1 MEIFAAKVNALMSRA
16 AARDLYDFN
25 NMEYYGLFDETERE
39 VFRKCIIFYN
49 SISQEHVN
57 LSFDCSEIDSLTFKK
72 IRREL
77 FPVLKKKDNFDLDS
91 RKDSAKK
98 YINELMIITDKERE
112 YMEQFEKKVYKPE
125 LLFDEAEVI
134 ERIKNHPMAIWKCRA

>member
-1 MEIFAAKVNALMSRA
+1 
-16 AARDLYDFN
+16 
-25 NMEYYGLFDETERE
+25 
-39 VFRKCIIFYN
+39 
-49 SISQEHVN
+49 
-57 LSFDCSEIDSLTFKK
+57 
-72 IRREL
+72 
-77 FPVLKKKDNFDLDS
+77 LKKKDNFDLDS